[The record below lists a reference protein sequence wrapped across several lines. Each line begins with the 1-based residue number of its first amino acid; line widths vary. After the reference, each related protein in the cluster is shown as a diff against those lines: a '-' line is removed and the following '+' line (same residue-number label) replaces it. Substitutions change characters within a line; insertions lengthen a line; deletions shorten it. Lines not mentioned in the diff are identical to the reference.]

1 MLDLQDVKS
10 LSIPMVAGVH
20 TEAVPSLEKI
30 TRRSIAQPLIWLDG
44 LQSLWYTQSWHDVH

>member
-1 MLDLQDVKS
+1 
-10 LSIPMVAGVH
+10 MVAGVH